1 MTVEINLND
10 ADYKTV
16 SEYAA
21 KNNISISDFLV
32 SLVREH
38 FEEFNEETIEAMHE
52 ANLIAE
58 GKIPAKSYNSVEEL
72 LEDLMN
78 EDDEGEYIDDNELLK
93 FSSNL
98 IERHAEVYEALAK

>member
-21 KNNISISDFLV
+21 KNNISISDFIV

-38 FEEFNEETIEAMHE
+38 FEEFNEETIEAMRE

-58 GKIPAKSYNSVEEL
+58 GKIPAKSYNIVEEL

-78 EDDEGEYIDDNELLK
+78 DEGDYIDDSELLK
-93 FSSNL
+93 ISNSL
-98 IERHAEVYEALAK
+98 IERRAEVYEALAK